1 MIAKFPMQGLNM
13 PLFMFSQRNRET
25 GGNCLLGTEN
35 KTSVCLIV
43 PTLVT
48 YYLLTNHYHQ
58 MNGRI
63 PFGNTDGMDF
73 WIKSRFCYEEEKGLL
88 KLIYWHSSKYHWSL
102 KYNVF
107 FSFSYSTNWCLK
119 KITHWFDKY
128 LVFWSIANLQYFR
141 YIASWFNILM
151 NYAPLKVITK

>member
-1 MIAKFPMQGLNM
+1 MSTVRSLFSPLALTNVGFIINLIAHMIAKFPMQGLNM

-63 PFGNTDGMDF
+63 PFGEDLGAFIECHFSVDP
-73 WIKSRFCYEEEKGLL
+73 L
-88 KLIYWHSSKYHWSL
+88 SL
-102 KYNVF
+102 
-107 FSFSYSTNWCLK
+107 FSVKW
-119 KITHWFDKY
+119 
-128 LVFWSIANLQYFR
+128 
-141 YIASWFNILM
+141 
-151 NYAPLKVITK
+151 